1 MFPFLPSTC
10 CFRRNF
16 VLVPHMSLQVHFRCT
31 EDQTFLLVNLRQLM
45 TASNVGPCTQAW
57 NAKWAVF
64 KITGFACKR
73 FLLSSLPNPSTL
85 FYSRHS
91 FLGGVYMRKLTPAR
105 VSYWDDFLIS
115 YYVYMMTGSFHI
127 TLFEG
132 TLHVDKIHVCL
143 KIANIMYALPVPVY
157 RQTNFNTETGG
168 PFTFTWYHCKISYW
182 SEILALVQQ
191 PRWTHAGVTRA
202 GITFCGGIT

>member
-1 MFPFLPSTC
+1 MSAHALRHERPSGQFSKSRGLHASISFFLPSPTPPHYFTHVI
-10 CFRRNF
+10 FRKGLRGCLHEKTHTSTSF
-16 VLVPHMSLQVHFRCT
+16 ILGWLF
-31 EDQTFLLVNLRQLM
+31 DFLLRL
-45 TASNVGPCTQAW
+45 
-57 NAKWAVF
+57 
-64 KITGFACKR
+64 
-73 FLLSSLPNPSTL
+73 
-85 FYSRHS
+85 HDD
-91 FLGGVYMRKLTPAR
+91 R
-105 VSYWDDFLIS
+105 VIS
-115 YYVYMMTGSFHI
+115 I

-143 KIANIMYALPVPVY
+143 KIANITYALPVPVY